1 MAALR
6 GLWQEARSTRFAL
19 LAFLAALLTSAGWL
33 GSMVRTEEEGLVQAL
48 VLLAIPVVST
58 AGALALRRSR
68 LGKAAILLSAVL
80 LVLFQVLLGLSF
92 GLSYLPAAGLMV
104 IAAVSLL
111 IERGGAG
118 EVPGAER
125 GGGARAGC
133 GRGGRLTRAALVVTC
148 LAAAASWLDM
158 RYAVASWG
166 AEFTTAMQV
175 VFLVLPVAMVAA
187 AVALER
193 TGLRT
198 IARLAAAAGLLL
210 LGVAGLPA
218 VVVGLLGLPAV
229 ALLVVAALLDRS
241 GAPPARDR
249 PDSPPPGRG

>member
-1 MAALR
+1 MAALS
-6 GLWQEARSTRFAL
+6 GFWQEARSTRFAL

-33 GSMVRTEEEGLVQAL
+33 GSVVRTEQEGLVQAL

-68 LGKAAILLSAVL
+68 LGEAAILLCAVL

-111 IERGGAG
+111 TERDGAR
-118 EVPGAER
+118 EAPGAQR
-125 GGGARAGC
+125 GGGARPGR
-133 GRGGRLTRAALVVTC
+133 GRGGRLTRAALVVTWI
-148 LAAAASWLDM
+148 AAAASWLDM
-158 RYAVASWG
+158 RYAAAYWG

-175 VFLVLPVAMVAA
+175 VLLVLPVVMVAA

-210 LGVAGLPA
+210 LGVVGLPA
-218 VVVGLLGLPAV
+218 VVVGLVGLPAV
-229 ALLVVAALLDRS
+229 ALLVVAAMLDRS
-241 GAPPARDR
+241 GPAPARDR